1 LKIRVLLAD
10 DQTILRK
17 GIRSLFENKAGY
29 EIVGEAVD
37 GHEAVALAKQLL
49 PDIIMM
55 DITMPGLNGLEA
67 TQRIIAENPEIKVI
81 VLSVHSD
88 KRFIEKTVAAGAMGY
103 LRKDCEFDEL
113 LSAIST
119 VLSGKR
125 YVSPFVNG
133 GGDPVDLDTRINYST
148 ELELSGKER
157 QILRLIAEG
166 KTTKEIAIQLFLS
179 PKSIERYRQIIME
192 KLNLHTIAELTK
204 YAISEGII
212 PLD

>member
-1 LKIRVLLAD
+1 
-10 DQTILRK
+10 
-17 GIRSLFENKAGY
+17 LFENKAGY

-37 GHEAVALAKQLL
+37 GHEAVTLAKQLH
-49 PDIIMM
+49 PDIILM

-67 TQRIIAENPEIKVI
+67 TQRIIAENSGIKVI

-88 KRFIEKTVAAGAMGY
+88 KRFIEKAIAVGALGY
-103 LRKDCEFDEL
+103 LRKDCEFAEL
-113 LSAIST
+113 LTAISI

-133 GGDPVDLDTRINYST
+133 GGDPVDFDMRINYST